1 MGLWLGAS
9 EVGVR
14 LAGDALAGFLD
25 VLTSSDLIMQV
36 DTFKKQW
43 VALRTSSSA
52 CAAAA
57 Q

>member
-9 EVGVR
+9 PVGVR

-43 VALRTSSSA
+43 VA
-52 CAAAA
+52 
-57 Q
+57 